1 MNTEEYVEFNPKE
14 LLTELDSLILHSFM
28 FDKIVNKLKII
39 DPTQDERCQFTKEE
53 LSQWKDEQGFEQIA
67 LLFLSVKDIIE
78 E

>member
-53 LSQWKDEQGFEQIA
+53 LSQ
-67 LLFLSVKDIIE
+67 
-78 E
+78 